1 MKVLVLAKR
10 QYMGKDL
17 LEDRF
22 GRFWEL
28 PLELARRGHD
38 VRGIAL
44 SYRTRSEGKF
54 ASADAKPGALEWYAV
69 NLLKAPWPNERRYF
83 SVAARIIQAFQP
95 NLIWACSDAYHAI
108 FGHRLAKHSGI
119 KLVVDL
125 YDNFESYPA
134 TNVPG
139 VRFLFERALRAA
151 HGITFVSS
159 QLENY
164 VRGRYRVSA
173 PALILENAIRADLF
187 QPMKRQE
194 CRRRLQLPQ
203 DAKIIGTAGALF
215 PSRGIATLYR
225 AFDVLT
231 TENPDIHLALAG
243 PRPARSGIPAGE
255 SVHDLGVLSADL
267 VPFFLNSLD
276 VAVVCNRDSAF
287 GRYGFPQKAR
297 EIIAC
302 GIAMVGAEVG
312 AMKDILQ
319 DRPECL
325 FKPDDITSLVA
336 AIRGQLAAPTV
347 IPEQVPAW
355 SHSAASLETFFDR
368 VQRSQT

>member
-1 MKVLVLAKR
+1 MKILVLTKR

-17 LEDRF
+17 LDNCF

-44 SYRTRSEGKF
+44 SYRTGSECNF
-54 ASADAKPGALEWYAV
+54 LAADAKPGSLEWHAV
-69 NLLKAPWPNERRYF
+69 NFLKVPWSKECRYLRT
-83 SVAARIIQAFQP
+83 AEKIMQTFQP
-95 NLIWACSDAYHAI
+95 DLIWACSDAYHAI
-108 FGHRLAKHSGI
+108 LGDRLAKRSGV

-125 YDNFESYPA
+125 YDNFDSYPA
-134 TNVPG
+134 TKIPG
-139 VRFLFERALRAA
+139 VRFLFKRALRAA

-159 QLENY
+159 RLENY
-164 VRGRYRVSA
+164 VRDRYRVSA
-173 PALILENAIRADLF
+173 PALVLENAIRADLF
-187 QPMKRQE
+187 HPMRRQE
-194 CRRRLQLPQ
+194 CRQRLQLPQ

-225 AFDVLT
+225 AFEALAA
-231 TENPDIHLALAG
+231 ENRNIHLALAG
-243 PRPARSGIPAGE
+243 PRPGRSGIPLGE
-255 SVHDLGVLSADL
+255 SVHDLGVLSADM
-267 VPFFLNSLD
+267 VPLFLNALD

-287 GRYGFPQKAR
+287 GRYSFPQKAR

-302 GIAMVGAEVG
+302 GTAMVGAEVG

-325 FKPDDITSLVA
+325 FKPDNTTSLAA
-336 AIRGQLAAPTV
+336 AIRGQLTAPTV
-347 IPEQVPAW
+347 IKEVPAW
-355 SHSAASLETFFDR
+355 SNLAVSLETFFDS
-368 VQRSQT
+368 VQCGQA